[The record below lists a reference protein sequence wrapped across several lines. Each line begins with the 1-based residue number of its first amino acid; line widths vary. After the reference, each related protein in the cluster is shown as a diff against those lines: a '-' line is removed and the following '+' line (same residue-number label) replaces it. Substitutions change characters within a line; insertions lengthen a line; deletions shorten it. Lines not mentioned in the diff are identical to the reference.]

1 MPFNA
6 SRTGSFYEKEVLKYS
21 LGAEVL
27 RSYVLDSVGASIA
40 ADSSSRYVWPAGTIL
55 KLNGDSNNKVI
66 PYNGSGTIVGILE
79 SPAELVATG
88 ATSSDTAVATFSHN
102 AVFSTTKIV
111 GFTLYASALISS
123 LPTCR
128 WE

>member
-6 SRTGSFYEKEVLKYS
+6 SRTGNFYEKEVLKYS
-21 LGAEVL
+21 SGTEIL
-27 RSYVLDSVGASIA
+27 RSYVLDSVGASVA
-40 ADSSSRYVWPAGTIL
+40 PDTSGRYIWPAGTIM
-55 KLNGDSNNKVI
+55 KLNGNSNNKVI
-66 PYNGSGTIVGILE
+66 PYNGTGTIVGVLE
-79 SPAELVATG
+79 SAAELVAMG
-88 ATSSDTAVATFSHN
+88 VTSADTAVATYTNYAAF
-102 AVFSTTKIV
+102 ATTKVV